1 MNNPH
6 KWIHWIDNI
15 DYEKVAVMQLVLVIV
30 EKAPPK
36 ENKLNTYML
45 NKKHNLIGKK
55 LNSNMLI
62 KRINM

>member
-1 MNNPH
+1 
-6 KWIHWIDNI
+6 
-15 DYEKVAVMQLVLVIV
+15 MQLVLVIV

>member
-15 DYEKVAVMQLVLVIV
+15 DCEKVAVMQLVLVIV